1 MDLDVL
7 IFVLFCFYFIFN
19 LDFSFD
25 FGQLIVCLI
34 ALILDFEF
42 WILVDEMAGY
52 YLDVDFVH
60 GLWVSKSCRQVIIKA
75 PIEGMGIDA
84 CLFCLLDP
92 ISIRSTC
99 LMWSPRVSVP
109 TY

>member
-1 MDLDVL
+1 
-7 IFVLFCFYFIFN
+7 LFCFYFIFN

-42 WILVDEMAGY
+42 WILVDKMAGY

-60 GLWVSKSCRQVIIKA
+60 GLQVLKSCRQVIIKA
-75 PIEGMGIDA
+75 PIGGMGDL
-84 CLFCLLDP
+84 C
-92 ISIRSTC
+92 
-99 LMWSPRVSVP
+99 MSVLSA
-109 TY
+109 